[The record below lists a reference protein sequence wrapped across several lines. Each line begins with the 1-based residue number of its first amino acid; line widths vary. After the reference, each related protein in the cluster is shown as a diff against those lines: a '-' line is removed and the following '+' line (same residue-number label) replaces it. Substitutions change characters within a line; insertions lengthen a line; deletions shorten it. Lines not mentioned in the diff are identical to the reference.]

1 MADERHAMAVMDA
14 IWEANQQNAVRVA
27 CATIVAAEEFA
38 TMVAKEATTDAAT
51 EVVAAL
57 EMTTSEQ
64 AGAHAAMEEQEAGAL
79 AVAGT
84 VDDRLRA
91 NVARMAARQH

>member
-1 MADERHAMAVMDA
+1 MAMMDA

-27 CATIVAAEEFA
+27 CAASVAAEEFA
-38 TMVAKEATTDAAT
+38 TMVAKEAATDAAT
-51 EVVAAL
+51 EVAAAL

-64 AGAHAAMEEQEAGAL
+64 ADAHAAMEEQEAGAL

-84 VDDRLRA
+84 ADDRLTA
-91 NVARMAARQH
+91 DAARMAARQH